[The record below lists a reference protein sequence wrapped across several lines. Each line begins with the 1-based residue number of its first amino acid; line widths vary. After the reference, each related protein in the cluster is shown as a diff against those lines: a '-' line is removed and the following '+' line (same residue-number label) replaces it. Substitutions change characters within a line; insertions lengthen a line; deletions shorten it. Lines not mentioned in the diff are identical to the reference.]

1 MLSIKNRS
9 LFFAG
14 FVLIL
19 FKQPLQYLVGDL
31 QLLILAAGIGFCL
44 LASFFN
50 FNEFRFKKEDVLLQL
65 LFAAIF
71 ILHGLL
77 AFAGVTA
84 SRSLWFSGLAQF
96 LVLILF
102 LHYRKDGEAW
112 RFLKRIALAIVS
124 VECGLAFLQLSYYS
138 TGFGLSPV
146 FDGYEAYSLVSGSYF
161 NSNDFSVFAASFSML
176 LYCIFMLE
184 DKEGYGIALLG
195 IAMMAVF
202 VSLSRTAFVFMSL
215 FAMAV
220 LFRSF
225 KKTIFSSKKS
235 KNLTG
240 LIAIALAFFAVLY
253 LLGSEFLTSTSVF
266 ERSLS
271 RIDQVSVE
279 GLSTDESASDRML
292 VYRRLWENLPNLG
305 IGSFQDQYYSAYFE
319 PGDDSLMKTNPHSFV
334 AEFSFLYGWI
344 GGAIA
349 VCLIF
354 ILSLKIIKNRDLP
367 LTIRIVIVVS
377 LVFFQSISSSILA
390 NASFFIPFILIA
402 YVRKDLV
409 HSRIYGSPVSGR
421 AGG

>member
-1 MLSIKNRS
+1 MLSVNNRS
-9 LFFAG
+9 LFFTG
-14 FVLIL
+14 FVIII
-19 FKQPLQYLVGDL
+19 FKQPLQYLLGDL
-31 QLLILAAGIGFCL
+31 QLPILAAGIGLCA
-44 LASFFN
+44 LASFFIL
-50 FNEFRFKKEDVLLQL
+50 NEFRFKKEDVLLQF

-77 AFAGVTA
+77 AFVGVTA

-96 LVLILF
+96 LVVILF
-102 LHYRKDGEAW
+102 LYYRKDGGTW
-112 RFLKRIALAIVS
+112 RFLKRIAFALIS
-124 VECGLAFLQLSYYS
+124 VECALAFLQLSYYS
-138 TGFGLSPV
+138 TGFGLAPV
-146 FDGYEAYSLVSGSYF
+146 FDEYESYSLVSGSYF
-161 NSNDFSVFAASFSML
+161 NSNDFAVFAAAFSML
-176 LYCIFMLE
+176 LYCICMLE
-184 DKEGYGIALLG
+184 DKEGYGIVLLG

-215 FAMAV
+215 FAMVA

-225 KKTIFSSKKS
+225 KKIIFSSKKS
-235 KNLTG
+235 RSLTG
-240 LIAIALAFFAVLY
+240 LIAIVLTFLAVFY

-271 RIDQVSVE
+271 RLDQVNVE

-292 VYRRLWENLPNLG
+292 VYRRLLENLPNLG
-305 IGSFQDQYYSAYFE
+305 IGSFHDQYYSEYFN
-319 PGDDSLMKTNPHSFV
+319 PGDYSLMKINPHSFV

-354 ILSLKIIKNRDLP
+354 ILSLKIFRNRDLP
-367 LTIRIVIVVS
+367 LTIRIVIIVS
-377 LVFFQSISSSILA
+377 LIFFQSISSSILA

-409 HSRIYGSPVSGR
+409 SPRIYGLPVSGR